1 MSDLLVKSEGGPS
14 LYHDVRTGHAGA
26 IPRVA
31 ISLSTA
37 LVLVAAALFVVWFFE
52 SIFRGGVDQAA
63 AAAFGGAALAWCLS
77 QMWIWRSYRRFRV
90 FINGAF
96 SVIAIW
102 AVVIPV
108 CVLIAEAIRRNE
120 EMLIIGCVLCGV
132 AGTLLRL
139 AVLWHQHSRGRDLTD
154 VDGRVNVNCPDC
166 GYMMVGLSESRCPE
180 CGERFTLD
188 ELIRRQDYHVLRS
201 VSSSAAPTVIETC
214 ETTAPRLESPHP
226 A

>member
-1 MSDLLVKSEGGPS
+1 MSESLLNIGDPS
-14 LYHDVRTGHAGA
+14 LFRDLRTGNAGA

-31 ISLSTA
+31 ISLVTA
-37 LVLVAAALFVVWFFE
+37 LVLVAVSLFAVWFADSF
-52 SIFRGGVDQAA
+52 SPFRGDSAA
-63 AAAFGGAALAWCLS
+63 PAAFGGAGLAWCLA
-77 QMWIWRSYRRFRV
+77 QMWIWRSYGRFRV
-90 FINGAF
+90 ILNGVF
-96 SVIAIW
+96 SFIAIW
-102 AVVIPV
+102 AVVIPI
-108 CVLIAEAIRRNE
+108 CVMVAEAVRRNE

-166 GYMMVGLSESRCPE
+166 GYVMVGLSESRCPE

-188 ELIRRQDYHVLRS
+188 ELIRRQDYQVLRS
-201 VSSSAAPTVIETC
+201 AECGSPPPVIETRA
-214 ETTAPRLESPHP
+214 TVPPGLERPQP